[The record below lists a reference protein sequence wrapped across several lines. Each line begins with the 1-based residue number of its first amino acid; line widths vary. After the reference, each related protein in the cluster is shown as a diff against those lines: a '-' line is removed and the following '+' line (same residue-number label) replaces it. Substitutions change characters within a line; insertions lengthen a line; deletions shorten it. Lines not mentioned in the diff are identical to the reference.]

1 MSPSN
6 PSIHYLKRERFLTYM
21 QDRYPDINPQ
31 SSRLMDEMRMVS
43 HLLHQLSESS
53 LAESGLSY
61 AQYRILFMLHFAE
74 ETDACGMTPSEI
86 SDRQGTS
93 RNTISSLIRTL
104 EDDGLIVRQLDVD
117 DRRKFNIQLTEAGRE
132 VVVERAREHMLM
144 VDRIFQI
151 LDQAEMET
159 LSDLLHKVN
168 VHASMLRESKQLE
181 PLGGNHASN

>member
-1 MSPSN
+1 MPNRNRSP
-6 PSIHYLKRERFLTYM
+6 HYLKRERFLNYLRE
-21 QDRYPDINPQ
+21 RYPDINPQ

-43 HLLHQLSESS
+43 HLLHQLSESNLS
-53 LAESGLSY
+53 ESGLSY

-74 ETDACGMTPSEI
+74 EIDACGMTPSEI

-104 EDDGLIVRQLDVD
+104 EDDGLIMRQLDSD

-132 VVVERAREHMLM
+132 VVEERAREHMLM
-144 VDRIFQI
+144 VDSIFQV
-151 LDQAEMET
+151 LEPEEMET

-168 VHASMLRESKQLE
+168 DHAIALRESKQME
-181 PLGGNHASN
+181 PIGGSHASN